1 MKLNKN
7 GKRLENFNRAY
18 RRAKDKQR
26 KAIRTAASQTGLKEY
41 EIKESQEIMSRLN
54 IPIIPEKKELKK
66 AIESGS
72 VKHYNAQ
79 MKLLTAYTDK
89 NADELVTK
97 GRGKNKITATKY
109 DFVRFEAERKMIIES
124 HSAFLSELENAKQG
138 EYKGYSMSPYDIEE
152 KINSLQ
158 AYIEDLKGIKFNKLS
173 QKEFDIIRESAD
185 KQAIREYNDTLRHKH
200 IKVTMTKDWEKNFGK
215 GRARKLIQKAEKIG
229 WDTLRTLQIG
239 GVEELEWI
247 FPYVHDESPEAKSD
261 AYVKVNEVLDK
272 VLEQDE

>member
-1 MKLNKN
+1 MKFNKG
-7 GKRLENFNRAY
+7 GKRLDNFNKAY

-26 KAIRTAASQTGLKEY
+26 KAIRIAASQTGLKEY

-54 IPIIPEKKELKK
+54 IPIIPPKKELKQ
-66 AIESGS
+66 AIEKGS

-89 NADELVTK
+89 NADDLITK
-97 GRGKNKITATKY
+97 GRGKHKISATKY
-109 DFVRFEAERKMIIES
+109 DFLRFEAERKMIIES
-124 HSAFLSELENAKQG
+124 HSEFLKELENALNG
-138 EYKGYSMSPYDIEE
+138 EYKGYNISPYDIQE
-152 KINSLQ
+152 KIDSLK
-158 AYIEDLKGIKFNKLS
+158 AYIEDLKGVKFNKLT

-200 IKVTMTKDWEKNFGK
+200 IKVTMTKDWQKNFGK
-215 GRARKLIQKAEKIG
+215 RRARELIKKAESIG

-247 FPYVHDESPEAKSD
+247 FPYVHDESPEAKND
-261 AYVKVNEVLDK
+261 AYTKINEVLDK
-272 VLEQDE
+272 VIEQNE